1 MSSSRSSSS
10 SPEPEPLRQKAK
22 KSKDAQKKTK
32 EAQAASA
39 VDQHGKNEGRNPNW
53 DYTPPDGYKAMSL
66 KVDDRTFDWDSVMD
80 DDNLELWVVRVPDA
94 LKTKYLQEAK
104 LEVSS
109 SSSKTVR
116 VGSID
121 RKSTTFD
128 VWNLGEDE
136 ADTIGGEELRGV
148 SALLPR
154 SKRGGKLFQ
163 APKPITR
170 RLVISAHPTL
180 PTPESSPEASHASH
194 QNPPRPTYPK
204 EVLTHRFMPIGSL
217 APVEDDVVMD
227 IDVPPS
233 SQREKSNKHR
243 ENAEKEHD
251 ETPRKKRKS
260 TAESP
265 KKSKKT
271 KATS

>member
-1 MSSSRSSSS
+1 MSSSRSSST
-10 SPEPEPLRQKAK
+10 SPEPVPVRQKAK
-22 KSKDAQKKTK
+22 KSKETQKTTK

-39 VDQHGKNEGRNPNW
+39 VDQHGKSEGRNPNW
-53 DYTPPDGYKAMSL
+53 DYTPPEGYKAMNL
-66 KVDDRTFDWDSVMD
+66 KVDDRTFDWDSIKD
-80 DDNLELWVVRVPDA
+80 DDDLELWVVRVPDG
-94 LKTKYLQEAK
+94 LKTKYLQDAK
-104 LEVSS
+104 LELSS
-109 SSSKTVR
+109 SPSNTFR
-116 VGSID
+116 AGSID
-121 RKSTTFD
+121 RKTTTFD

-154 SKRGGKLFQ
+154 SKKGGQLYQ
-163 APKPITR
+163 APKSIAR
-170 RLVISAHPTL
+170 CLVISARPTL
-180 PTPESSPEASHASH
+180 PTPESSPESSRVLH

-204 EVLTHRFMPIGSL
+204 EILTHRFMPIGSL

-227 IDVPPS
+227 VDVPPS
-233 SQREKSNKHR
+233 SQRDKSHKHHEKS
-243 ENAEKEHD
+243 EKEHD

-260 TAESP
+260 ATESP